1 MGRRSSAVAI
11 AAVLGAAWGL
21 AAAALPGCRKQTV
34 TAPSLTASCSAQPA
48 SGSAP
53 LPVSFTLSVAGA
65 EGGFNVV
72 VSYGDGA
79 SGSNPDQPHTY
90 GAAGTYTVAFTVT
103 TPTQSARCSTL
114 VTVAAPPAPSPSPTG
129 NRPPLAVFKSDP
141 IAAGNSLAGTA
152 PFSVRWNMC
161 ASTDPDADRIWFRY
175 DFDGD
180 GRIDQ
185 EGTTGANCRTD
196 HVYAAG
202 TWHSKLCLY
211 DIGEGYERLHPD
223 QCRTYTVTV
232 AP

>member
-1 MGRRSSAVAI
+1 MRRRSSAVAL
-11 AAVLGAAWGL
+11 AAVLGTAWIL
-21 AAAALPGCRKQTV
+21 AAAALSGCRKQTL
-34 TAPSLTASCSAQPA
+34 TAPSLSASCSAQPVA
-48 SGSAP
+48 GTAP

-65 EGGFNVV
+65 EGAFNVV

-90 GAAGTYTVAFTVT
+90 GAAGAYTAAFTVT

-114 VTVAAPPAPSPSPTG
+114 VTVAAAASPPPSPSG

-141 IAAGNSLAGTA
+141 IAGGTRLDGKA
-152 PFSVRWNMC
+152 PFSIRWNMC
-161 ASTDPDADRIWFRY
+161 ASTDPDADRLWFRY

-180 GRIDQ
+180 GRFDQ

-196 HVYAAG
+196 HVYSAG
-202 TWHSKLCLY
+202 TWHTKLCLH

-223 QCRTYTVTV
+223 ECRTYTVT
-232 AP
+232 ATP